1 MQSAEQLERITEIIN
16 NLDGPVENTDVK
28 RRRQPR
34 VKFRAHLTV
43 TLLSGTAPA
52 PVEVITRNLSLSGVG
67 FVCRRM
73 FRQGERLA
81 ILLRVQKLPPK
92 LILARVTFGRYVS
105 GGLYE
110 MGAEFVE
117 CISDARAAA
126 ANPRIPNHWM
136 LAPGTVKTNNNAPLA
151 AN

>member
-1 MQSAEQLERITEIIN
+1 MASAEQMERITEIIN
-16 NLDGPVENTDVK
+16 NLDGPMQSPEVN

-34 VKFRAHLTV
+34 VKFRAHLSV

-52 PVEVITRNLSLSGVG
+52 PVEVATRNLSLSGIG

-73 FRQGERLA
+73 FSPGERLA
-81 ILLRVQKLPPK
+81 IQLRLPKLQPK

-126 ANPRIPNHWM
+126 AHPRIPNHWL
-136 LAPGTVKTNNNAPLA
+136 LAPGTVKTNNNAPLG